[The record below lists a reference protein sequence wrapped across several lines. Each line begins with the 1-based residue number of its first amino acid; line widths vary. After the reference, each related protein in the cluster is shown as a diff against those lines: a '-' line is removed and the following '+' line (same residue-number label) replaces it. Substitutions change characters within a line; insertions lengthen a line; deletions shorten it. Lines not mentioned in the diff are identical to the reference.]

1 MSKLTLLAVAP
12 AVYLLYLI
20 YRLDKKE
27 KEPIRFIVKLA
38 FFGALMTIPAA
49 IIEGIGEALFATTF
63 ELDEP
68 IAIVLF
74 YTLVVAGTEELV
86 KMLVLY
92 FASWKNP
99 SFNCR
104 FDGVV
109 YASAVSL
116 GFALLENVTYVL
128 EYGVEIGIVRALT
141 AVPLHCAAGIYM
153 GEFYGN
159 AKKYANK
166 NDENGKSAEMAKA
179 YFLPVLLHGAYDS
192 LCSFEGDIWIGVF
205 LIFVIVMYIVTIKNV
220 RRYSENDVF
229 IGANKDA
236 VSPSSAYACLT
247 FGVRFLQDNL
257 AYAVGRAKS
266 ELLRTN
272 IYSESCHAAIIDSM
286 LDLSPAY
293 GFAAKIRLIEGGAK
307 LYIVQNGAVVAQ
319 WLTSSDDDVV
329 FFMLDYTIGVIA
341 SMIVPS
347 SPFLSEKIR
356 NDAFARIGGIYNYWH
371 ICGRSV
377 TNMSFAQ
384 QNRAF

>member
-1 MSKLTLLAVAP
+1 MSKLTVLAAAP
-12 AVYLLYLI
+12 AIYLLYLI

-27 KEPIRFIVKLA
+27 KEPIGFVIKLA
-38 FFGALMTIPAA
+38 VFGALTTIPAA
-49 IIEGIGEALFATTF
+49 FIEEIGEAIIATTF

-68 IAIVLF
+68 IAIIMF
-74 YTLVVAGTEELV
+74 YMIVVAGTEELV

-92 FASWKNP
+92 FATWSKP

-116 GFALLENVTYVL
+116 GFALLENVVYVF

-159 AKKYANK
+159 AKKYANEY
-166 NDENGKSAEMAKA
+166 NEGKKGSELAKA
-179 YFLPVLLHGAYDS
+179 YFLPVLLHGIYDA
-192 LCSFEGDIWIGVF
+192 LCSFEGDIWIVVF
-205 LIFVIVMYIVTIKNV
+205 FIFVIVMYIATIKNV

-229 IGANKDA
+229 IGANSDA
-236 VSPSSAYACLT
+236 VSPASAYACYRQPNVA
-247 FGVRFLQDNL
+247 FGAQFSQVNL

-272 IYSESCHAAIIDSM
+272 IYSENHHASIIASM
-286 LDLSPAY
+286 LDLSLGY
-293 GFAAKIRLIEGGAK
+293 GFAAKIRLIEGGAR
-307 LYIVQNGAVVAQ
+307 LYIVQNGTAVAG

-341 SMIVPS
+341 SAIAPN
-347 SPFLSEKIR
+347 SPFLSAKIC
-356 NDAFARIGGIYNYWH
+356 NDAFMRIGGIYNYWH
-371 ICGRSV
+371 SCGRSV
-377 TNMSFAQ
+377 MNMQ
-384 QNRAF
+384 LM